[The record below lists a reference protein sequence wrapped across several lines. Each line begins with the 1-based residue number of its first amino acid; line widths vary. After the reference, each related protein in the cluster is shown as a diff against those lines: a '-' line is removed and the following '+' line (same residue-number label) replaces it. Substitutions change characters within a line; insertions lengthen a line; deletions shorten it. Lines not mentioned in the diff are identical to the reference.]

1 MLHIPDTEIHRIKL
15 SPLRGRD
22 RDCQSVNFALLNNTK
37 LYFGDDSM
45 EKGSEDPF
53 FYVVRDDLLHPL
65 INGNKARKLDAL
77 LPLLVDYS
85 VTDVVSL
92 HSVRI

>member
-53 FYVVRDDLLHPL
+53 FYVVMDDLL
-65 INGNKARKLDAL
+65 
-77 LPLLVDYS
+77 LPL
-85 VTDVVSL
+85 
-92 HSVRI
+92 VRKWK

>member
-1 MLHIPDTEIHRIKL
+1 LQGLSKVKLSGEELMSRLLNRRWMLHIPDTEIHRIKL
-15 SPLRGRD
+15 SPFRGRD

-53 FYVVRDDLLHPL
+53 FYVVMDDLL
-65 INGNKARKLDAL
+65 
-77 LPLLVDYS
+77 LPL
-85 VTDVVSL
+85 
-92 HSVRI
+92 VRKW